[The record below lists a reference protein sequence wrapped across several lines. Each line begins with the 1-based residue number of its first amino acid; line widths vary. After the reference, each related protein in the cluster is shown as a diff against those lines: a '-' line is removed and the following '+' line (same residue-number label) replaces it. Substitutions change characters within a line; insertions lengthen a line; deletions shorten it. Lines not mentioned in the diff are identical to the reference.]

1 MPDTHPA
8 FACSRCLE
16 CCRRV
21 HLLPD
26 TAAMDRGDGVCQ
38 HLDELNALCRIY
50 DERPDICRIDR
61 QYVLHYQQAMTWES
75 FVRMNEAGC
84 KQLQVLA
91 SSETSG
97 VPTV

>member
-1 MPDTHPA
+1 
-8 FACSRCLE
+8 
-16 CCRRV
+16 
-21 HLLPD
+21 
-26 TAAMDRGDGVCQ
+26 MDRGDGVCQ